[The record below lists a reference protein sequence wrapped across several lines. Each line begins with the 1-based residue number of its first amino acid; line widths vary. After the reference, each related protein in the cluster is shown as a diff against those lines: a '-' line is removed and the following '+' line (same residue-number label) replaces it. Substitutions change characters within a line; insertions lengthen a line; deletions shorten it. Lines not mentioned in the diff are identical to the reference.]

1 MKDQEI
7 VALYFHRSDQA
18 ITETSRK
25 YGAYCRSIAGNIL
38 QNDADAEECV
48 NDTYLGAWNSI
59 PPNSPENLATYLGKL
74 TRRISLQRWRANRSL
89 KRGGGETALA
99 LDELEECIPSYST
112 VEKALEQKELAAAI
126 NRFVASLE
134 ETERAVFLCRYWYI
148 ASIDQI
154 AVAFR
159 FSSAKVKSML
169 YRTRQ
174 KLQRYLHEEE
184 QG

>member
-1 MKDQEI
+1 MKDKEI
-7 VALYFHRSDQA
+7 VALYFQRSDQA
-18 ITETSRK
+18 IMETSRK

-38 QNDADAEECV
+38 QNDADADECV
-48 NDTYLGAWNSI
+48 NDAYLGAWNSI
-59 PPNSPENLATYLGKL
+59 PPNSPANLATYLGKL

-99 LDELEECIPSYST
+99 LDELEECIPSSYT
-112 VEKALEQKELAAAI
+112 VEKELEQKELAAAL
-126 NRFVASLE
+126 NRFLATLK

-154 AVAFR
+154 AAAFH

-174 KLQRYLHEEE
+174 KLQRYLYEEE
-184 QG
+184 SR